1 MKRELIKGIDNAKLE
16 KSLIENCGE
25 LTFVAEELGVT
36 YKAVE
41 KAVGRSTE
49 LQAAVRIGREAL
61 LDAAERCV
69 FNAMKNGSASM
80 AKFVL
85 QNLGMNR
92 GWLPDNP
99 SAQVQVNVLPPSE
112 QARRVR
118 AIFGLP
124 EDDQK
129 RLEDKDQ

>member
-1 MKRELIKGIDNAKLE
+1 MKKALVKGIDNDKLE
-16 KSLIENCGE
+16 QSIIANCGE
-25 LTFVAEELGVT
+25 LTFVAEDLGIDYAT
-36 YKAVE
+36 LESAVA
-41 KAVGRSTE
+41 KSKK
-49 LQAAVRIGREAL
+49 LQEAMRIGREIL
-61 LDAAERCV
+61 MDTAERCLLT
-69 FNAMKNGSASM
+69 AMKNGNSSI

-99 SAQVQVNVLPPSE
+99 QAAVQVNVLPPSE